1 MRNLIKA
8 IQGQRPFLV
17 DYQLAQ
23 DHIQAKKAAGL
34 SDFIKQMFGE
44 SPKPYQVG
52 GTYVIQINGMIGK
65 SLSPLEAIGAT
76 DVEVID
82 DQIDVALAANPQR
95 ILFHIN
101 SDGGTVDG
109 VEELANRISSLPI
122 DTIAFSSGSANS
134 AAYWIASAC
143 NRLVVSPSSSIASVG
158 VYLTVN
164 DQSEAAKAAGIQ
176 VKVYKSGQFKGIGIP
191 GTSTTP
197 EQDTY
202 LQAEVEAL
210 AETFKASVKAKRKL
224 VQDTDLQGQSMTG
237 RMAAQKG
244 FATGLANSLKEL
256 LGQLEG
262 GTALAPKLGSPAI
275 ASKVKKAESI

>member
-1 MRNLIKA
+1 M
-8 IQGQRPFLV
+8 
-17 DYQLAQ
+17 DYQIAQ

-52 GTYVIQINGMIGK
+52 GTYIIPINGMISK

-82 DQIDVALAANPQR
+82 DQIDEALAANPQR

-109 VEELANRISSLPI
+109 VEELANRISTLPV
-122 DTIAFSSGSANS
+122 DTIAYSSGSANS

-143 NRLVVSPSSSIASVG
+143 NRVVVSPSSSIASVG
-158 VYLTVN
+158 VYLTV
-164 DQSEAAKAAGIQ
+164 DDMSEAAKAAGIQ

-197 EQDTY
+197 EQDNY
-202 LQAEVEAL
+202 LQMEVDAL

-224 VQDTDLQGQSMTG
+224 VQDSDLQGQSMTG
-237 RMAAQKG
+237 RMAAKKG

-256 LGQLEG
+256 LGQLES
-262 GTALAPKLGSPAI
+262 GTAIAPKLGSPAI